1 MDAGYAGRTCT
12 LPDDAWP
19 EGHLA
24 RSSALTSK
32 RCFMP
37 ACNVNVPFDEKR
49 RCLKIALLGL
59 GAIGACIIWPSWPSG
74 GFVNSATSAPRG
86 EIHSRAS
93 DLRVTLPAAA
103 VLDLGSAPAE
113 PPAVQILVP
122 LLCAIIPVAYWWYVL
137 VPFKRRE
144 LASSKRKGDMKEY
157 LQDLATA
164 PVQER
169 KPEKWLFD
177 KYLRE
182 AKLIEASETSGL
194 PKAVQTVEAGLQQQL
209 PGGGFWSFDNP
220 IFVCLVMLLIFCATQ
235 VAMHSLST

>member
-1 MDAGYAGRTCT
+1 M
-12 LPDDAWP
+12 L
-19 EGHLA
+19 
-24 RSSALTSK
+24 
-32 RCFMP
+32 
-37 ACNVNVPFDEKR
+37 ACNVNVPFDGEKRR
-49 RCLKIALLGL
+49 RCLKIAVLGL
-59 GAIGACIIWPSWPSG
+59 GACSIWSSWPSG

-113 PPAVQILVP
+113 PSAVQILVP

-182 AKLIEASETSGL
+182 AKLIEAGEASGL

-209 PGGGFWSFDNP
+209 PGGNAQ
-220 IFVCLVMLLIFCATQ
+220 FVRL
-235 VAMHSLST
+235 SLSADPTSRKFSIFTRQGLSETADGFGGLRRREEVKTKPQTCLQCASGAW

>member
-1 MDAGYAGRTCT
+1 M
-12 LPDDAWP
+12 
-19 EGHLA
+19 
-24 RSSALTSK
+24 
-32 RCFMP
+32 
-37 ACNVNVPFDEKR
+37 
-49 RCLKIALLGL
+49 
-59 GAIGACIIWPSWPSG
+59 
-74 GFVNSATSAPRG
+74 NSATSAPRG

-103 VLDLGSAPAE
+103 VLDVGSAPAE
-113 PPAVQILVP
+113 PSAVQILVP

-157 LQDLATA
+157 LQDLAIA
-164 PVQER
+164 PAQER
-169 KPEKWLFD
+169 KPERWLFD

-182 AKLIEASETSGL
+182 AKLIEAGEASGL
-194 PKAVQTVEAGLQQQL
+194 PKAVQTVEAGLQEQL

-235 VAMHSLST
+235 VAMHSLVSG